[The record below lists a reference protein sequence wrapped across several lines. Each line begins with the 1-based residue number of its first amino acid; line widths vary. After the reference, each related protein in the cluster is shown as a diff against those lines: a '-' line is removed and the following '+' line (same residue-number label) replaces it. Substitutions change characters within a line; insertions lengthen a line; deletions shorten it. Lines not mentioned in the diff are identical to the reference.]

1 MDDAE
6 IVLVAY
12 GISARIARNT
22 VKQLRAEGIK
32 AGMIRPITLWPFPY
46 QAIAE
51 AADMPSVKAFLDVEL
66 NAGQMIEDVKLG
78 VNGKKPVYFHGRL
91 GGNLPMQK
99 EILDK
104 IVAIHEG
111 TLKEGGIV

>member
-1 MDDAE
+1 
-6 IVLVAY
+6 
-12 GISARIARNT
+12 
-22 VKQLRAEGIK
+22 
-32 AGMIRPITLWPFPY
+32 MIRPVTLWPFPY
-46 QAIAE
+46 KAIAE

-66 NAGQMIEDVKLG
+66 NAGQMIEDVRLG

-111 TLKEGGIV
+111 KITEGGNF